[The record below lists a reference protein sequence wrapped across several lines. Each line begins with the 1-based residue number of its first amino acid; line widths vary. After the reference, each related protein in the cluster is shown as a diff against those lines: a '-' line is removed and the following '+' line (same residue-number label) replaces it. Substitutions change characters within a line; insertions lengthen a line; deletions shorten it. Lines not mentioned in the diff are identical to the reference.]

1 LPDSA
6 AETGLNSAPPAIAD
20 EVLNAANFGK
30 RPAVPLSWIGKSS
43 QLGKVISG
51 FERRLDVSKIKF
63 DFGSITLEAEL
74 LQTPTAEAISKVL
87 PIESEVLRW
96 GDEVYF
102 DISVVAAREPVS
114 RAVVEP
120 GEIAYWPEGPA
131 IAIGFGPTPISA
143 PGEIR
148 LASPCNIW
156 AKATGDV
163 RCLSVIAAGTRVFVS
178 AA

>member
-1 LPDSA
+1 M
-6 AETGLNSAPPAIAD
+6 
-20 EVLNAANFGK
+20 
-30 RPAVPLSWIGKSS
+30 
-43 QLGKVISG
+43 
-51 FERRLDVSKIKF
+51 SKIKF

-74 LQTPTAEAISKVL
+74 LPTPTPEAISKVL
-87 PIESEVLRW
+87 PIEGEVLRW

-102 DISVVAAREPVS
+102 DISVVAAREPVA

-148 LASPCNIW
+148 LARSCGRI
-156 AKATGDV
+156 
-163 RCLSVIAAGTRVFVS
+163 
-178 AA
+178 

>member
-1 LPDSA
+1 M
-6 AETGLNSAPPAIAD
+6 
-20 EVLNAANFGK
+20 
-30 RPAVPLSWIGKSS
+30 
-43 QLGKVISG
+43 
-51 FERRLDVSKIKF
+51 SKIKF

-102 DISVVAAREPVS
+102 DISVVAAREPVAC
-114 RAVVEP
+114 AVVEP

-156 AKATGDV
+156 AKAVGDV
-163 RCLSVIAAGTRVFVS
+163 RCLSAIAAGTRVSVS